1 MRDYNIDRSYFV
13 ECALTSGQQLFLLG
27 WIDDT
32 DTPLSRVTVEN
43 LDGRP
48 KSYSLDGSYVGGKCL
63 RTPRPDVHKSLRL
76 SPQASAQLGFVI
88 ALPEQLADGAR
99 AIVSFD
105 GFEQSAQLITPE
117 PMTGGPTA
125 LAGLLIH
132 SGYAL
137 RELASELRSDRVV
150 QWIDRA
156 NSARRSASQTQVVV
170 ETALNIAG
178 RSLLVI
184 GWIAASSEEIRSVR
198 VQAGDCAVDVRASL
212 ERVHRPELFAR
223 LPRLAPL
230 SLGFFLLV
238 DSADVA
244 NSVDLSLDVETAD
257 GCQCVSFAA
266 EVAGWP
272 DLLPKLTESPNL
284 ADGLFSAFDGS
295 PALRS
300 LPGYADDIAWL
311 RREGVAAMSAAL
323 PRSVH
328 NTLSTV
334 GAIDRVVSF
343 AGGGVL
349 VVGWHHEPQARL
361 RSAQVIRADGS
372 AIEVLDKMFPMPRK
386 DVCDAL
392 AQQFAAVGENCGFLL
407 FVPSAASDIEC
418 RALRLVADNGCVE
431 WLQLQANETIRTGQ
445 QLLRA
450 LSVSLADVSKLDSTI
465 FEFLDSGFGATIERL
480 SALPRLDAAAQV
492 VREFGQPPAEP
503 SVSIIVP
510 LYGRC
515 DFLRHQ
521 LAHFA
526 DDPDFAR
533 VDLIYVVDDPRIVNE
548 TLTLAAHYQSLFRVP
563 FRVVHYGQN
572 LGFAG
577 ANNVGARLAR
587 APLLLLLNSDVI
599 PTGKGWISTLA
610 QALQRLPSAG
620 AVGPLLLFAD
630 GSVQHAGMRP
640 MVDPALPGFIWNSHP
655 GKGAPWRGGNEPAA
669 QTLLTAACL
678 MLRTADY
685 VSLGGLDEGYLIGDF
700 EDSDFCLKL
709 ARRGGSLWLV
719 PEARLWHL
727 ERQSQTMGIMPA
739 RRRLLTFYNG
749 WRYKKRIERGELPS
763 PLPSG
768 AA

>member
-1 MRDYNIDRSYFV
+1 MRDYNIDRSYFI

-32 DTPLSRVTVEN
+32 DTPLSRVTVEG
-43 LDGRP
+43 LDGQRR
-48 KSYSLDGSYVGGKCL
+48 SYSLDGPYADGKCL

-76 SPQASAQLGFVI
+76 SSQAGSRLGFVI

-117 PMTGGPTA
+117 PTIGAPTA
-125 LAGLLIH
+125 LTGLLVH

-137 RELASELRSDRVV
+137 RELAVELHADRVV
-150 QWIDRA
+150 QWVDRA
-156 NSARRSASQTQVVV
+156 HSARRSTAQTQVAV
-170 ETALNIAG
+170 ESAFNIAG
-178 RSLLVI
+178 RSLLII
-184 GWIAASSEEIRSVR
+184 GWIAAPSDEIRSVR
-198 VQAGDCAVDVRASL
+198 VVAAGRATDVTVSL
-212 ERVHRPELFAR
+212 LRVYRPELFTHM
-223 LPRLAPL
+223 PRLAPL
-230 SLGFFLLV
+230 LLGFFFLL
-238 DSADVA
+238 DGAELA
-244 NSVDLSLDVETAD
+244 NATDLALDVETAQ
-257 GCQCVSFAA
+257 GSQSVTFAA

-272 DLLPKLTESPNL
+272 DVLPKLQESPSL
-284 ADGLFSAFDGS
+284 AERLLPAFDAS

-300 LPGYADDIAWL
+300 LPNYADDIAWL
-311 RREGVAAMSAAL
+311 RREAVAAMSAGL

-328 NTLSTV
+328 NGLTTV
-334 GAIDRVVSF
+334 AAIDRVVSF
-343 AGGGVL
+343 AGGDVL
-349 VVGWHHEPQARL
+349 VVGWHHEPQTRL
-361 RSAQVIRADGS
+361 RSAHVIRADGS

-386 DVCDAL
+386 DVAEAL
-392 AQQFAAVGENCGFLL
+392 QQFPNVGENCGFIL
-407 FVPSAASDIEC
+407 FVPSSGSDDDC
-418 RALRLVADNGCVE
+418 RALRLELDNGCVE
-431 WLQLQANETIRTGQ
+431 WLQLQANESIRTGH

-465 FEFLDSGFGATIERL
+465 FRFFDSGFGATVERL
-480 SALPRLDAAAQV
+480 SASARPDAAAPV
-492 VREFGQPPAEP
+492 VRQFGEAPANP
-503 SVSIIVP
+503 SVSVVVP

-526 DDPDFAR
+526 DDADFKR

-548 TLTLAAHYQSLFRVP
+548 TLALASHYQSLFRVP

-577 ANNVGARLAR
+577 ANNVGAQLAA

-599 PTGKGWISTLA
+599 PTANGWLSTLA
-610 QALQRLPSAG
+610 QGLQQLPSAG

-630 GSVQHAGMRP
+630 GSIQHAGMRP
-640 MVDPALPGFIWNSHP
+640 MLDPALPGFIWNSHP
-655 GKGAPWRGGNEPAA
+655 GKGAPWRGGNEPTA
-669 QTLLTAACL
+669 QALLTAACL

-685 VSLGGLDEGYLIGDF
+685 LLLGGLDEGYLVGDF
-700 EDSDFCLKL
+700 EDSDLCLKL
-709 ARRGGSLWLV
+709 ANRGQSLWLV

-727 ERQSQTMGIMPA
+727 ERQSQTIGIVPT

-749 WRYKKRIERGELPS
+749 WRYKKLIERGELPN
-763 PLPSG
+763 PFAG